1 MQFQSVNKKG
11 HRLAPA
17 ALWDHSEISSSFESG
32 LIWKPAHKPLIS
44 IDIKMEL
51 KQKQAGEK
59 AKLLFVQTTVHLN
72 HIKMY
77 EQFRSHPQPD
87 TK

>member
-1 MQFQSVNKKG
+1 
-11 HRLAPA
+11 
-17 ALWDHSEISSSFESG
+17 
-32 LIWKPAHKPLIS
+32 
-44 IDIKMEL
+44 MEL